1 MGLMDILTLPIRVT
15 VATTQAALGM
25 GQLASPDGPLR
36 RKGGYADQL
45 STLIEL
51 ADRLNK
57 LLADPKGPVALVN
70 NLAALTSDDRPLGK
84 AIASGGALDRVLAED
99 GVVNRFTSNG
109 GPVDRLLSEDGALER
124 LLSAQGPLD
133 RLLSEGGALDR
144 ITQQEGLLEQL
155 LSRGGP
161 LDRLLATGGAFDR
174 ITEQGGVLELLL
186 REQGLAD
193 RLLAENGFVE
203 KLTAE
208 GGTLDQLLRLGDV
221 LNHLQES
228 VLILN
233 RAVGPLGELANRVP
247 SSLLRRRGGENA
259 RPQEI
264 SSSQL

>member
-1 MGLMDILTLPIRVT
+1 MGLMDILTLPIRLT

-25 GQLASPDGPLR
+25 GQLAAPDGPLR

-45 STLIEL
+45 SSLIQL
-51 ADRLNK
+51 ADRLNRI
-57 LLADPKGPVALVN
+57 LADPNGPIALLN
-70 NLAALTSDDRPLGK
+70 NLSAITADDRPLGK
-84 AIASGGALDRVLAED
+84 AIASGGALDRILAED
-99 GVVNRFTSNG
+99 GVVERFTSSG
-109 GPVDRLLSEDGALER
+109 GPIDRLLSQDGALER

-144 ITQQEGLLEQL
+144 ITQEEGVLEQL
-155 LSRGGP
+155 LSPGGP
-161 LDRLLATGGAFDR
+161 LDRLLASGGALDR

-233 RAVGPLGELANRVP
+233 RAVGPLGDLANRVP
-247 SSLLRRRGGENA
+247 SSLLRRRGSEGA
-259 RPQEI
+259 RTEI
-264 SSSQL
+264 ASS

>member
-1 MGLMDILTLPIRVT
+1 MGLMDIITLPIRVT

-25 GQLASPDGPLR
+25 GQLAAPDGPLR

-57 LLADPKGPVALVN
+57 LLADPKGPLALVN

-84 AIASGGALDRVLAED
+84 AIASGGALDRILA
-99 GVVNRFTSNG
+99 
-109 GPVDRLLSEDGALER
+109 EDGALER

-144 ITQQEGLLEQL
+144 ITQDEGLLEQL

-161 LDRLLATGGAFDR
+161 LDRLLATGGALDR

-247 SSLLRRRGGENA
+247 SSLLRRRGGESA

>member
-1 MGLMDILTLPIRVT
+1 MGLMAILTLPIRLT

-25 GQLASPDGPLR
+25 GALASPDGPLR

-45 STLIEL
+45 STLLEL

-57 LLADPKGPVALVN
+57 LLADPHGPIALLN
-70 NLAALTSDDRPLGK
+70 NLSALTADDRPLGK

-99 GVVNRFTSNG
+99 GVLERFTSSG
-109 GPVDRLLSEDGALER
+109 GPVDRLLSQDGALER

-133 RLLSEGGALDR
+133 RLLSEVGAL
-144 ITQQEGLLEQL
+144 
-155 LSRGGP
+155 
-161 LDRLLATGGAFDR
+161 DR

-203 KLTAE
+203 KLTAD

-221 LNHLQES
+221 LNQLQDS
-228 VLILN
+228 VLVLN

-247 SSLLRRRGGENA
+247 SSLLRRRGGESV
-259 RPQEI
+259 RPEI
-264 SSSQL
+264 ASS

>member
-1 MGLMDILTLPIRVT
+1 MGLMDIITLPIRVT

-25 GQLASPDGPLR
+25 GQLAAPDGPLR

-57 LLADPKGPVALVN
+57 LLADPKGPLALVN
-70 NLAALTSDDRPLGK
+70 NLAALTGDDRPLGK
-84 AIASGGALDRVLAED
+84 AIASGGALDRILA
-99 GVVNRFTSNG
+99 
-109 GPVDRLLSEDGALER
+109 EDGALER

-144 ITQQEGLLEQL
+144 ITQDEGLLEQL

-161 LDRLLATGGAFDR
+161 LDRLLATGGALDR

-247 SSLLRRRGGENA
+247 SSLLRRRGGESA